1 MIRINEFNFDKFDKE
16 KLEFTEHN
24 IRNILIEYAYFQH
37 PTIELQNILENI
49 LNEKIQ
55 LLENSKFKI
64 LFNNNVILVH
74 IIYNERIVSIK
85 DYINIIVRKIKLKQ
99 IEHFNR

>member
-1 MIRINEFNFDKFDKE
+1 MIRINDKFDKE
-16 KLEFTEHN
+16 KIELSEHN
-24 IRNILIEYAYFQH
+24 IWNILTEYAYYQH
-37 PTIELQNILENI
+37 PTEELKNILENI

-55 LLENSKFKI
+55 LLENSKFKV
-64 LFNNNVILVH
+64 LFNNNVVFVH

-99 IEHFNR
+99 ISQFNI